1 MCEEVISEFQGKAIS
16 MRIVEP
22 FEIGL
27 KLETT
32 SQTTVHLPGTEE
44 EGLGTGTDEGYA
56 SISGKEVMR
65 P

>member
-1 MCEEVISEFQGKAIS
+1 MYEEVINEFQGKAIS

-27 KLETT
+27 KLEAT
-32 SQTTVHLPGTEE
+32 SQTTVHLPGTEA
-44 EGLGTGTDEGYA
+44 EGLGTGIGDGYS

-65 P
+65 S